1 MLNRRAVPNRV
12 VMISKDKGIT
22 WGTPSKDP
30 ASVSTDLGCQ
40 ANLIRHTRQ
49 DEGDSRNRVLFANPA
64 DPEDT
69 MKRSNRP
76 VAGRRSAETVVMVA
90 NALGW
95 RNAASAMTGS
105 PLVHCCPL

>member
-1 MLNRRAVPNRV
+1 VDHARRSPGPELMNGVRPRLA
-12 VMISKDKGIT
+12 
-22 WGTPSKDP
+22 
-30 ASVSTDLGCQ
+30 DLG
-40 ANLIRHTRQ
+40 LIV
-49 DEGDSRNRVLFANPA
+49 DGRNSTPA
-64 DPEDT
+64 DDVGAPKRSRRPSEDT